1 MKRNLFLFLLCF
13 FVMTGVTQAQNWFS
27 YVGDYSSPRMIGIGM
42 PFSWG
47 YMLPASLMSEYQGCS
62 ITEFGFLDEGE
73 AQFATSYTIN
83 IYLGGDNAFFAILS
97 TSGSSFVHGSLK
109 TQDI

>member
-13 FVMTGVTQAQNWFS
+13 FVMTGMTRAQNWFS

-62 ITEFGFLDEGE
+62 ITEFGFLDEVYEGNTE
-73 AQFATSYTIN
+73 GNMTTLDMSSYQAG
-83 IYLGGDNAFFAILS
+83 IYLVRVTTEKGEI
-97 TSGSSFVHGSLK
+97 VKRVLK
-109 TQDI
+109 Q